1 MKPGERFTNWFS
13 RQENTLLRFCAL
25 HSSLKMIIKKMCKRA
40 FELGR
45 RFEKEEMKKKIDDYQ
60 KRVDYL
66 EDYCGGPRRRIDH
79 LVKTNDELRKAL
91 RTALTLKRY
100 EKEQR
105 KEFVRLLQPEKE
117 YSEETLFTD
126 SHITSLQE

>member
-1 MKPGERFTNWFS
+1 MSKVRPGQKFTNWFS
-13 RQENTLLRFCAL
+13 RQDNTLLRFCAL
-25 HSSLKMIIKKMCKRA
+25 HSSVKMIIKKMCKRA

-45 RFEKEEMKKKIDDYQ
+45 RFEKERIKKEIDSYQ

-66 EDYCGGPRRRIDH
+66 EDYCGGPRRRIEE
-79 LVKTNDELRKAL
+79 LEKENDELRKAL
-91 RTALTLKRY
+91 RVKL
-100 EKEQR
+100 
-105 KEFVRLLQPEKE
+105 VRKE